1 MKKFLIAMAIF
12 TTVVSCS
19 KAQTSF
25 SEETLASTLLTTDNK
40 PIDFKSI
47 VANAS
52 GKTTVYEFWASWCSD
67 CVKSMGKLKELQKAN
82 PNVNYVF
89 ISVDKTPEKWLA
101 GIEKHELK
109 GSHYLVT
116 DAEGMKGK
124 FGQSIKLD
132 WIPRYIISNAKGEI
146 VLFRAIEKDFE
157 KMHETLQSL
166 NKEK

>member
-1 MKKFLIAMAIF
+1 MKKILIGMAIF
-12 TTVVSCS
+12 TGVVSCS
-19 KAQTSF
+19 KTQTSF
-25 SEETLASTLLTTDNK
+25 SEETLASTLLTTDSK

-47 VANAS
+47 VESND
-52 GKTTVYEFWASWCSD
+52 GKTTVYEFWASWCGD
-67 CVKSMGKLKELQKAN
+67 CVKSMDKFKAMQKAN
-82 PNVNYVF
+82 PDVNYVF

-109 GSHYLVT
+109 GAHYLVT

-124 FGQSIKLD
+124 FGQSITLD
-132 WIPRYIISNAKGEI
+132 WIPRFIITNAKGEI

-166 NKEK
+166 K